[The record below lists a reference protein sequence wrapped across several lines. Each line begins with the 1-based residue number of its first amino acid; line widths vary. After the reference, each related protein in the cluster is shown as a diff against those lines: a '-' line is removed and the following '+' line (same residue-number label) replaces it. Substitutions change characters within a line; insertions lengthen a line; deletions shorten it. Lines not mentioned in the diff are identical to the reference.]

1 MLVNYL
7 SINCTHSAVS
17 LSCRI
22 VVAILVSFVARL
34 LNSIGGHVF
43 CYSAISSSGVVLILP
58 GFLVRVCRSLY
69 FLGKFFL
76 LMMWTSVQGSLELAS
91 KNFITGATKIVYAI
105 IYSLILASLLFI
117 NWNPIVFS
125 PDINTQGFSLTLG
138 SDIAFLINSSFREQ
152 RDQMAA
158 DIGQTVSLVG
168 TYTAINATNL
178 LSPLNGTFL
187 FDQLVLP
194 DEPLVK
200 YHYIL
205 EGCYRDTSW
214 SIVFQP
220 FTWPWLFALAPL
232 FVLCLATLN
241 GQGWRDWRRLLVI
254 VVFGC
259 CSFAAN
265 KVFNMWIYDRGDV
278 VSAIGAT
285 VVGIL
290 GTIYGHYSEGDALPS
305 MIPGIL
311 VLLPVKFKFANIF
324 PCPHPNINLFPRR
337 LVCPLSVASVPIF
350 TIPPARSPVGL
361 ALGLRWFKARC
372 QFAMF
377 QA

>member
-1 MLVNYL
+1 MSCSLGYSSASVVP
-7 SINCTHSAVS
+7 SGSCASCTHSAIAPTH
-17 LSCRI
+17 RI
-22 VVAILVSFVARL
+22 VVAIFVSFVARM
-34 LNSIGGHVF
+34 LNSIGGHIF

-58 GFLVRVCRSLY
+58 GFLVRTC
-69 FLGKFFL
+69 LGSVLVEISFA
-76 LMMWTSVQGSLELAS
+76 MMHPTSVQGSLELAS
-91 KNFITGATKIVYAI
+91 KNFITGATKIVYAV
-105 IYSLILASLLFI
+105 IYSLILVSLSAELFEH
-117 NWNPIVFS
+117 FS
-125 PDINTQGFSLTLG
+125 LKGPLMQGFSLTLG
-138 SDIAFLINSSFREQ
+138 SDIAFLVNSSFRVQ

-158 DIGQTVSLVG
+158 DIGQTISLVG
-168 TYTAINATNL
+168 TYTSTNNTD
-178 LSPLNGTFL
+178 SPLALNGTFL
-187 FDQLVLP
+187 FNQLVLP

-200 YHYIL
+200 YHYII
-205 EGCYRDTSW
+205 EGCYRDVSW
-214 SIVFQP
+214 PMIFQP

-254 VVFGC
+254 VAFGC

-311 VLLPVKFKFANIF
+311 ILLPVKSNGARTCFQ
-324 PCPHPNINLFPRR
+324 
-337 LVCPLSVASVPIF
+337 
-350 TIPPARSPVGL
+350 IP
-361 ALGLRWFKARC
+361 
-372 QFAMF
+372 
-377 QA
+377 